1 MEKQTMTGLEKAQRR
16 RHNEITHNTNRRVH
30 RTLTLQQFAVGLLVL
45 WVVCTFI
52 GKGMSGRYWFE
63 ARNEAWLWH
72 SHNLS
77 VALLE
82 DDPKFLEKRGSES
95 KPSCIEFFC
104 ENGSQTRI
112 KGFCDIA
119 CDGYHPRL
127 QSWLQLKGNLYS
139 LK

>member
-1 MEKQTMTGLEKAQRR
+1 MEEQKNEGLSALQES
-16 RHNEITHNTNRRVH
+16 VH
-30 RTLTLQQFAVGLLVL
+30 FSQSDETLERTKRTLTLKQFIAGLLVL

-52 GKGMSGRYWFE
+52 GKGTSGRYWFE
-63 ARNEAWLWH
+63 ARNESWLWH

-82 DDPKFLEKRGSES
+82 DDPKFLEKRSSES

-112 KGFCDIA
+112 KGFCDIV
-119 CDGYHPRL
+119 CDGNHPRL
-127 QSWLQLKGNLYS
+127 QSWLQLKGDLYS